1 MAKNSESQAFT
12 PIFHPIRPYPGN
24 IPELGW
30 GNTAVARIKTVAFQV
45 LNIQEIDVQIQTVND
60 IPTFTIIG
68 LPVKAVGK
76 SRERVR
82 AALRSIG
89 LALPPRRIVIN
100 LSPAD
105 VRNEGSHFILPIA
118 VGVLLQDEL
127 E

>member
-1 MAKNSESQAFT
+1 M
-12 PIFHPIRPYPGN
+12 
-24 IPELGW
+24 
-30 GNTAVARIKTVAFQV
+30 VAQIKTVAFPV
-45 LNIQEIDVQIQTVND
+45 INIQEIDVQIQTVND

-100 LSPAD
+100 LSPVD
-105 VRNEGSHFILPIA
+105 VRNEGSCFILPIA
-118 VGVLLQDEL
+118 VGVLQQDEL